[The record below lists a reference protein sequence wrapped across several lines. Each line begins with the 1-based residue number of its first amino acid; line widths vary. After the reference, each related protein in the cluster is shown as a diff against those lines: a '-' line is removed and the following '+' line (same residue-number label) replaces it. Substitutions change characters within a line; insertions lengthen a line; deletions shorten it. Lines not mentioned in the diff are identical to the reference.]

1 MNKISENEM
10 AKLKNDT
17 ESVGQEV
24 KKIADSLFEYI
35 IRLEERIA
43 RLEAR

>member
-10 AKLKNDT
+10 AKLKKDT

-24 KKIADSLFEYI
+24 KKITDSLFEYI

>member
-1 MNKISENEM
+1 MTQ
-10 AKLKNDT
+10 KLVQ
-17 ESVGQEV
+17 ESQEAV
-24 KKIADSLFEYI
+24 QDAKKITDSLFEYI

>member
-1 MNKISENEM
+1 MTQI
-10 AKLKNDT
+10 L
-17 ESVGQEV
+17 VQEFQEAV
-24 KKIADSLFEYI
+24 QDAKKITDSLFEYI

>member
-1 MNKISENEM
+1 MIQ
-10 AKLKNDT
+10 KLVQ
-17 ESVGQEV
+17 ESQEAV
-24 KKIADSLFEYI
+24 QDAKKITDLLFEYI